1 MLLIRNTEVSG
12 RHGLDVLCTDGKIRD
27 VGRNLVHPDAE
38 TIDADG
44 GVLLPGLHDHHVHLF
59 ALAASRRSVRCGP
72 PDVADEETLVSVLRH
87 AEDSADGWIR
97 GVGYHESV
105 AGMLDRHTLDAM
117 ASERPIRI
125 QHRSGKMWF
134 LNSIALQ
141 MLSVNESNGQLFRK
155 DEWIRKRL
163 GPAANHLAEVADT
176 SRQLASYGVTGIT
189 DATASNDAEAERLW
203 MDVDASQS
211 VRLMGNE
218 DLGHGSLKI
227 MLDDYAL
234 PEIEAFQERIRVA
247 HDCGRPVAVH
257 CVTRTELVY
266 ALSALIEVGSLSG
279 DRIEHASV
287 VDDSTLDL
295 MNRAGICVVTQPN
308 FLVERGDQYLKDVD
322 PQHFESLYRG
332 KSFLDA
338 GIPLG
343 GGTDAPFGGAD
354 PWTAMRAAVHRQTA
368 SGKVIGVQ
376 EILTPEQAL
385 AMFTSSAETPG
396 GPPRRITPGQTA
408 DLCLLAQPW
417 SQARK
422 RISRDDVVMTVLA
435 GTITYRR

>member
-1 MLLIRNTEVSG
+1 M
-12 RHGLDVLCTDGKIRD
+12 
-27 VGRNLVHPDAE
+27 
-38 TIDADG
+38 ADK
-44 GVLLPGLHDHHVHLF
+44 
-59 ALAASRRSVRCGP
+59 
-72 PDVADEETLVSVLRH
+72 ETLASVLRN

-155 DEWIRKRL
+155 DEWIRERL

-266 ALSALIEVGSLSG
+266 ALSLSLIH
-279 DRIEHASV
+279 I
-287 VDDSTLDL
+287 
-295 MNRAGICVVTQPN
+295 
-308 FLVERGDQYLKDVD
+308 
-322 PQHFESLYRG
+322 
-332 KSFLDA
+332 
-338 GIPLG
+338 
-343 GGTDAPFGGAD
+343 
-354 PWTAMRAAVHRQTA
+354 
-368 SGKVIGVQ
+368 
-376 EILTPEQAL
+376 
-385 AMFTSSAETPG
+385 
-396 GPPRRITPGQTA
+396 
-408 DLCLLAQPW
+408 
-417 SQARK
+417 
-422 RISRDDVVMTVLA
+422 
-435 GTITYRR
+435 